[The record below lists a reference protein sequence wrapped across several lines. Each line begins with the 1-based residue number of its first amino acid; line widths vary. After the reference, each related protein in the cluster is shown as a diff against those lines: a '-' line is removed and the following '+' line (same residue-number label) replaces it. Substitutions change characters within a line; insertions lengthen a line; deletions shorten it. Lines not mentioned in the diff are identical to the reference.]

1 MNMKLPIL
9 LSVGALVALGGYFY
23 VQPSVVVNTELDARS
38 SSASSSYSAE
48 TYSVDELSKMTPET
62 LIDMQEQSLNAVVMA
77 AANVVEF
84 DHVDERPEFI
94 SPAEWLMLKSVA
106 DQKQDPEAELTR
118 LVNLIRFNKQIELLN
133 KTSAE
138 DDRRVL
144 TEAILSQ
151 LPKRI
156 ENKEMSV
163 ERAQSIQLD
172 VIENLYSDPQDVRDR
187 AAKEAE
193 RIGAIFSIEQ
203 S

>member
-23 VQPSVVVNTELDARS
+23 VQPSVVNTELDAGS
-38 SSASSSYSAE
+38 SNASSSYKAE
-48 TYSVDELSKMTPET
+48 TYSVDELSSMTPET

-133 KTSAE
+133 KTSADE
-138 DDRRVL
+138 DRRVL